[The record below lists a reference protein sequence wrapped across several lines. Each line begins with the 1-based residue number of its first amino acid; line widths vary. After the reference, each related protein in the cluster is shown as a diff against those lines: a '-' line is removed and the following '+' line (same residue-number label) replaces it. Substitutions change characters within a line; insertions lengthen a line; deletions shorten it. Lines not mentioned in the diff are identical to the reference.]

1 MFYFNSTFYLTFKPP
16 LLYFLHCL
24 EKYYLLFL
32 FFNFYFILLLY
43 KRQFK
48 KRADKDGMH
57 LKGVQIGAWP
67 SLGQRARAAGARAGA
82 GLHAE
87 SLWANHEGHW
97 VRKGGK
103 DGDLEGADSQLGSW
117 IMKILSSAYNRNSA
131 TYQCLHTQNIIA
143 DNFSVDGCSWTFIGS
158 EESWGDLRTRESQ
171 ICSPKIIK

>member
-57 LKGVQIGAWP
+57 LKGVQIGA
-67 SLGQRARAAGARAGA
+67 
-82 GLHAE
+82 
-87 SLWANHEGHW
+87 
-97 VRKGGK
+97 
-103 DGDLEGADSQLGSW
+103 
-117 IMKILSSAYNRNSA
+117 
-131 TYQCLHTQNIIA
+131 
-143 DNFSVDGCSWTFIGS
+143 
-158 EESWGDLRTRESQ
+158 
-171 ICSPKIIK
+171 